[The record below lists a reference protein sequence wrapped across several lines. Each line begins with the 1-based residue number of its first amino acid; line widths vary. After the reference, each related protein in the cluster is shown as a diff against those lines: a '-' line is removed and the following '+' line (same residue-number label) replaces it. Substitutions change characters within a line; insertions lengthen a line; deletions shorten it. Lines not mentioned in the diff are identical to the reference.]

1 MNIKSLKSQI
11 QSEAVVWEKRFEHIF
26 FRVLSRLV
34 IRERPDGTVV
44 DPFNFFVFDRG
55 NSVSALI
62 HIVDLD
68 KIILLRQYR
77 AGTNS
82 YLFEMPAG
90 MNDGDEKPET
100 AVTREVMEETG
111 FGFKKI
117 THLMK
122 VFLSPGGYTESSD
135 IFFIQTSM
143 NLKKTEGGGR
153 FEESEEIEIFY
164 VDADEAIRM
173 MHEGLIVDAKTTIAL
188 QWLENKRLR
197 A

>member
-1 MNIKSLKSQI
+1 MKIKSLKSKIIKQTVLWKKQI
-11 QSEAVVWEKRFEHIF
+11 GSNMFKVFSRVVVRM
-26 FRVLSRLV
+26 
-34 IRERPDGTVV
+34 RPDGTIV

-77 AGTNS
+77 AGSDS
-82 YLFEMPAG
+82 YLFEIPAG
-90 MNDGDEKPET
+90 MIDGDEKPES

-135 IFFIQTSM
+135 IYFVQTSM

-164 VDADEAIRM
+164 VGADEAIQM
-173 MHEGLIVDAKTTIAL
+173 MHEGLIVDAKTIIAL
-188 QWLENKRLR
+188 QWLENKRLS